1 MKIAYVLSGQPRNF
15 TKGYEIISGFL
26 KKQSNIE
33 VDFFFHCWTLTETQ
47 TYKTSPFRN
56 ISTRD
61 IEYKN
66 SIKDDLLRLY
76 TPKAYIFEEQ
86 KENFNEIDYSNTL
99 AYNQTPN
106 WLKTNTYNMLSN
118 FYSRTKSRDVFQEYI
133 TLTNTKYDC
142 VIYSRFDLYNEIN
155 LILDRLD
162 LSYTYVSDLPIVK
175 PLFPDNFIVCPQD
188 CFLSWFNFYD
198 NLKNIL
204 DNHELNTR
212 MNERKMSIM
221 LCVEQIFTGSYLF
234 HNKTLDRVVYS
245 KEIPNFI

>member
-133 TLTNTKYDC
+133 TLTPST
-142 VIYSRFDLYNEIN
+142 
-155 LILDRLD
+155 
-162 LSYTYVSDLPIVK
+162 IV
-175 PLFPDNFIVCPQD
+175 
-188 CFLSWFNFYD
+188 
-198 NLKNIL
+198 
-204 DNHELNTR
+204 
-212 MNERKMSIM
+212 
-221 LCVEQIFTGSYLF
+221 
-234 HNKTLDRVVYS
+234 
-245 KEIPNFI
+245 

>member
-1 MKIAYVLSGQPRNF
+1 M
-15 TKGYEIISGFL
+15 
-26 KKQSNIE
+26 
-33 VDFFFHCWTLTETQ
+33 
-47 TYKTSPFRN
+47 
-56 ISTRD
+56 
-61 IEYKN
+61 
-66 SIKDDLLRLY
+66 
-76 TPKAYIFEEQ
+76 
-86 KENFNEIDYSNTL
+86 
-99 AYNQTPN
+99 
-106 WLKTNTYNMLSN
+106 
-118 FYSRTKSRDVFQEYI
+118 
-133 TLTNTKYDC
+133 
-142 VIYSRFDLYNEIN
+142 IYSRFDLYNEIN

-162 LSYTYVSDLPIVK
+162 LSYTYVSDLPIAK